1 MRDRLQIVVVTS
13 VALMVA
19 IGALWA
25 DDTPAP
31 ANLARNGSME
41 QGQGEAVDN
50 WRFWAWAP
58 EGEPRTARGAW
69 DHTVARTGSA
79 SLKIINEGPKDVG
92 TWCNRQGD
100 GFIPVE
106 AGKVYTVSAWMMVEA
121 VDSQPSTAFR
131 CGFCTIG
138 ADGKPEYFPAET
150 RKQIEPA
157 EAAFTEA
164 GVWRRLAVAAK
175 APEGATHIG
184 MDIDLIGR
192 GVAWIDDVAVTEGY
206 DVAAFGGKTPAPGV
220 SITQGLDADP
230 PTADTPLSVVVHVSN
245 PLVARELTLEC
256 EIVDYYFRPSVF
268 RQALQLAADEVR
280 EVVIDLDAATRTRLF
295 AMREQSGANSGR
307 IVVTLKSPEE
317 VVAAAMRGYSFK
329 NRVREYPALP
339 PLPPTTERIDDLFG
353 EQKLVDVIN
362 CADPNDPHPY
372 IEGGRGMGSK
382 TTGAVPNED
391 WKNLYREQLP
401 AFTSIE
407 TILGKQF
414 RVTHGWGWF
423 GYKLNRQG
431 LKPGAAYVAVLEYP
445 EDDGRTYTVFNTG
458 ISISLVGGY
467 GFHTGRTLGDHWTR
481 TLNSEY
487 TDYPLSGKVERWYS
501 VFHLGD
507 TTWAPGDPWQ
517 PAATRA
523 QSTDGFWFIV
533 GGVGPSQDPLAAGAA
548 VSTIR
553 LYEIGDMAALFPEI
567 DEPPLELG
575 RREMI
580 VTAES
585 DGLTKYLTDEDAQAK
600 WARVR
605 LHDARFMGLS
615 GISPNGKTDLKPLL
629 KANAEENLGLQVFP
643 RWMTERDFLARI
655 GVPPEALATNAQGD
669 SAALGMAQVL
679 EQVPDILHPATLR
692 DALRLI
698 TEELGPRLDDPAFSG
713 LMLYRHYGTSIPVS
727 FSDYALALYEDEA
740 DVSIPGGD
748 GAARRAWLIENQ
760 KNEYY
765 QWWYARKR
773 DFLLAIRD
781 HLQAL
786 RPDLKLYYFPWH
798 SDDDYPFACGRLR
811 YSGFPQMDSIYVP
824 GTNILLVPSFTVPPE
839 KWTPEEQK
847 NPALARRYYREAIA
861 PELQGKIT
869 IEDVLYGRYKD
880 MPEFWGAPRSGELP
894 HLLYPNQMD
903 LVAMLTEPGGMYAH
917 KVGYNP
923 RLFKQDAGFVYWAP
937 VRHRF
942 TADNPDLLELFRTG
956 EGSAVA
962 VHMPYNEET
971 SHLNVPSIHGA
982 HGVEHGGPFCMMEEV
997 LAMAH
1002 SDPTC
1007 IMDSM
1012 WEPLKRGFPQ
1022 YARAFAQAYRAL
1034 PAVPS
1039 TVLTDAV
1046 TPADDAIVVRSYE
1059 TDYGHYLAV
1068 INRAFDYTE
1077 RTVTLAVKP
1086 AVSAVDR
1093 VVNLGTGEDIPFKQA
1108 ADGRIEIELTPP
1120 TMSLTSLLVVDRT
1133 PRAVVRDVIVSPA
1146 TFSPNGDGRHDTVS
1160 IAGRTVAQVTQGRWA
1175 AEVRNA
1181 AGATVRRFEGDVP
1194 DVGFTWDGTDQAGAR
1209 CPDGAYDIRFTV
1221 SAFPGIAHS
1230 TRVSV
1235 DTTPPQARAV
1245 VDADELS
1252 VSVNNLTIAGT
1263 MADPAPGDALYLR
1276 QKGFDD
1282 RIVPVDADGAFSIPV
1297 EALDLGPNTL
1307 SLMVM
1312 DRAGN
1317 MTAPREL
1324 TVQFALD
1331 MDEPIGFDFGAGPIM
1346 EGYSAMRNETF
1357 YSDQRA
1363 YGWITYG
1370 NVWKGDR
1377 GIGDHLLRDYCSG
1390 KEDREW
1396 AIKLPNGSYTVRVVM
1411 VDMQFDHYAPDIY
1424 LEGRKLFESTS
1435 IKAGQPLW
1443 AELETEVTDGLLNC
1457 EFRNPGTLPYFA
1469 LTGIV
1474 IQTK

>member
-1 MRDRLQIVVVTS
+1 MTKLVMLIGLLGITLCS
-13 VALMVA
+13 VAGPVA
-19 IGALWA
+19 A
-25 DDTPAP
+25 DAVAG
-31 ANLARNGSME
+31 ANLATNPSME
-41 QGQGEAVDN
+41 DGADGAPAG
-50 WRFWAWAP
+50 WRFWGWAP
-58 EGEPRTARGAW
+58 EGEPRTARGEW
-69 DHTVARTGSA
+69 DRTVAHTGSA
-79 SLKIINEGPKDVG
+79 SLKVINEGPKDIG
-92 TWCNRQGD
+92 TWCNRQSD
-100 GFIPVE
+100 GFISVE
-106 AGKVYTVSAWMMVEA
+106 PGKVYTVSAWMMVES
-121 VDSQPSTAFR
+121 VDTRPSTAFR
-131 CGFCTIG
+131 CGFCSIG

-206 DVAAFGGKTPAPGV
+206 DIAAFGGKAPAPGV

-230 PTADTPLSVVVHVSN
+230 PTADAPLSVVVHISN
-245 PLVARELTLEC
+245 PFVAREFTLEC
-256 EIVDYYFRPSVF
+256 EIVDYFFRPSVF
-268 RQALQLAADEVR
+268 GQALQLAADEVR
-280 EVVIDLDAATRTRLF
+280 EVVVDLDAPTRARLF
-295 AMREQSGANSGR
+295 AIREQSGANSGR
-307 IVVTLKSPEE
+307 IVVTLKTGDE
-317 VVAAAMRGYSFK
+317 VVATAMRGYSFK

-362 CADPNDPHPY
+362 CADPNDPHAY

-401 AFTSIE
+401 SFTSIE
-407 TILGKQF
+407 TILGRQF

-423 GYKLNRQG
+423 GYRFNRQG

-445 EDDGRTYTVFNTG
+445 EDTGRTYTVFNTG

-523 QSTDGFWFIV
+523 QSADGFWFIV
-533 GGVGPSQDPLAAGAA
+533 GGVGPSQDPLASGAA
-548 VSTIR
+548 VSTIK
-553 LYEIGDMAALFPEI
+553 LYEISDMTALFPKVV
-567 DEPPLELG
+567 EPPLELG
-575 RREMI
+575 RREMF

-585 DGLTKYLTDEDAQAK
+585 DGLTKYLTDEQAQAK
-600 WARVR
+600 WAQVR
-605 LHDARFMGLS
+605 LYDARFMGLS

-629 KANAEENLGLQVFP
+629 KVNQEEQLGLAIFP
-643 RWMTERDFLARI
+643 RWMIERDFLARI
-655 GVPPEALATNAQGD
+655 GVPPEALAKNAQGD
-669 SAALGMAQVL
+669 EAALGMAYVL
-679 EQVPDILHPATLR
+679 TQVPDILHPATLR

-698 TEELGPRLDDPAFSG
+698 TEELGPRLADPAFSG

-727 FSDYALALYEDEA
+727 FSDYALALYQKEA
-740 DVSIPGGD
+740 GVSIPGDD
-748 GAARRAWLIENQ
+748 GASRRAWLLENQ

-765 QWWYARKR
+765 QWWYSKERA
-773 DFLLAIRD
+773 FLLAVRD

-786 RPDLKLYYFPWH
+786 RPDLELYYFPWH

-811 YSGFPQMDSIYVP
+811 YSGFPQMDKVYVP
-824 GTNILLVPSFTVPPE
+824 GTNILLVPGFTVPPE
-839 KWTPEEQK
+839 KWTPEQQK
-847 NPALARRYYREAIA
+847 DPFLARSYYRETIA

-917 KVGYNP
+917 RVGYNP
-923 RLFKQDAGFVYWAP
+923 RLFKQDKGLVYWAP

-942 TADNPDLLELFRTG
+942 TADNPGLLELFRTG

-1002 SDPTC
+1002 SDPTY
-1007 IMDSM
+1007 IMESM

-1046 TPADDAIVVRSYE
+1046 TPADGAIVVRSYE

-1077 RTVTLAVKP
+1077 RTVTLAFKP
-1086 AVSAVDR
+1086 AASAVDR
-1093 VVNLGTGEDIPFKQA
+1093 VVNLGTEEDVPFKQA

-1146 TFSPNGDGRHDTVS
+1146 TFSPNGDGRHDTAAVT
-1160 IAGRTVAQVTQGRWA
+1160 GRTVVQVTAGRWT

-1181 AGATVRRFEGDVP
+1181 AGATVRRFQGDVP
-1194 DVGFTWDGTDQAGAR
+1194 GVEFTWDGTDEAGAR

-1221 SAFPGIAHS
+1221 SAFGDIAYS
-1230 TRVSV
+1230 RQVFV
-1235 DTTPPQARAV
+1235 DTTPPQAKAIL
-1245 VDADELS
+1245 DADGLS
-1252 VSVNNLTIAGT
+1252 VPVNNLAVTGAMTGLS
-1263 MADPAPGDALYLR
+1263 PGDALYLR
-1276 QKGFDD
+1276 QKGVDD
-1282 RIVPVDADGAFSIPV
+1282 RIVPVDADGVFSIPV
-1297 EALDLGPNTL
+1297 EALDLGTNTL

-1324 TVQFALD
+1324 TVQFALN
-1331 MDEPIGFDFGAGPIM
+1331 MNEPIGFDFGAGPIM

-1357 YSDQRA
+1357 YSDQRG

-1396 AIKLPNGSYTVRVVM
+1396 AIRLPNGSYTVKIVM
-1411 VDMQFDHYAPDIY
+1411 VDMQFDHFAPDIY
-1424 LEGRKLFESTS
+1424 LEGRKLFESAS

-1474 IQTK
+1474 IGMK